1 MTIPTSPG
9 EITPE
14 SVTDLIRTKHPDA
27 SVGDV
32 EVMAAHVFGEG
43 DVSTAGRIEV
53 EVREVSGADLPNRLV
68 IKVARPDLPATP
80 LYANE
85 VAVYT
90 HLRDELE
97 IETPRCFGARF
108 DQGSGR
114 FGLVLEDLTSRRVTF
129 GNVLVDVS
137 LESVRSVLAQVAT
150 VHGATWDSDR
160 FETDLSWVQRHTSGE
175 LHTLFTHPGLVP
187 AMIRTQ
193 IDEEPFKA
201 EIVASIGQD
210 ADSLREQVRRAR
222 AHQASLPTSVVHG
235 DLHVGNTYYLPDGTG
250 GFIDWQLTSRGRF
263 IHDVGYFLIT
273 SLPADVRR
281 DHERD
286 LLAFYLD
293 QLVATGASA
302 PDLDAAWE
310 EYRISAAWCLY
321 IGWLTTP
328 VDNYGWS
335 INVVNHI
342 RLATAYRDLAT
353 AAAIAALPN

>member
-1 MTIPTSPG
+1 MTIPTSAA
-9 EITPE
+9 EITPR
-14 SVTDLIRTKHPDA
+14 SVTDLIRTLHPEA
-27 SVGDV
+27 TVGAVDV
-32 EVMAAHVFGEG
+32 VAAPVFGEG
-43 DVSTAGRIEV
+43 DVSTAGRIEIDIRDV
-53 EVREVSGADLPNRLV
+53 HGADLPNRLV
-68 IKVARPDLPATP
+68 VKVARPDLPATP

-108 DQGSGR
+108 DPASGR
-114 FGLVLEDLTSRRVTF
+114 FGLALEDLTEREVTF
-129 GNVLVDVS
+129 GNVLVPVS
-137 LESVRSVLAQVAT
+137 LESVRSILAQVAT
-150 VHGATWDSDR
+150 LHGATWDSDR
-160 FETDLSWVQRHTSGE
+160 FDTDLSWVQPHTSGE
-175 LHTLFTHPGLVP
+175 LHTLFTHPALVP
-187 AMIRTQ
+187 SMIAAQ
-193 IDEEPFKA
+193 VEHEPFKA
-201 EIVASIGQD
+201 EIVASLGQD
-210 ADSLREQVRRAR
+210 ADSLREQVRRAQ

-250 GFIDWQLTSRGRF
+250 GVLDWQLTSRGRF
-263 IHDVGYFLIT
+263 IHDVGYYLIT

-281 DHERD
+281 AHERD

-293 QLVATGASA
+293 ELAATGVAA
-302 PDLDAAWE
+302 PDLDAAWD
-310 EYRISAAWCLY
+310 EYRASVAWCLY

-353 AAAIAALPN
+353 AAAIADLHT